1 MSTSKTK
8 KALIGSAGALV
19 LCFALLLG
27 TTFAWFT
34 DNATTNVN
42 KIQAGKLDVSL
53 EMKTDDGWVDAEG
66 KTLSFIDMDEND
78 LWEPGCTYY
87 ADDLRITNKGDL
99 ALKFKVK
106 VTGLDGGAKLNKAIE
121 WGLLSARD
129 NNGADAADY
138 PYIWSWKDVD
148 GEESYS
154 PIDGEF
160 ALLPGESVYMQL
172 IAEMDKAAGNK
183 YQGLSIDG
191 ISITVMATQ
200 YTYESDSVSNQYDA
214 GAAYA
219 ASITDSASIDAV
231 INSGAG
237 NIMVD
242 GSTVVDVPDDGWT
255 ALYFCKEKHPGMADK
270 IVLDGNGSVKSNKFV
285 IWGRTGADITIK
297 GGTYET
303 TGTSHLIYVN
313 EGGKVTIEGGK
324 FIAPAGAGC
333 EQMFNMANTAKGGQI
348 VIKGGLYSRDPSTQ
362 IAGNDVWNGTTGVKI
377 EDGYKVVEKNIDG
390 TTWYEVVPE

>member
-34 DNATTNVN
+34 DNATTSVN
-42 KIQAGKLDVSL
+42 KIQAGNLDVAL
-53 EMKTDDGWVDAEG
+53 EMKTDDGWVNAEG
-66 KTLSFIDMDEND
+66 ETLSFVDMDEND

-87 ADDLRITNKGDL
+87 TDDLRITNKGNL
-99 ALKFKVK
+99 ALKFKVE
-106 VTGLDGGAKLNKAIE
+106 VTGLDGDAKLNEAIE

-129 NNGADAADY
+129 NDGADADKY
-138 PYIWSWKDVD
+138 PYIWSWKDVN

-172 IAEMDKAAGNK
+172 IAEMKAAAGNG

-200 YTYESDSVSNQYDA
+200 YAYESDSISNEYDA

-219 ASITDSASIDAV
+219 ITSLSDINDA
-231 INSGAG
+231 
-237 NIMVD
+237 
-242 GSTVVDVPDDGWT
+242 
-255 ALYFCKEKHPGMADK
+255 
-270 IVLDGNGSVKSNKFV
+270 
-285 IWGRTGADITIK
+285 IK
-297 GGTYET
+297 GGAKNLFFDKDVSVNVDENDKYSAIRIDGADKKVALDGSGTVTSDYFVLWARDGATVNVNGGTYVS
-303 TGTSHLIYVN
+303 TGNSHLVYAN
-313 EGGKVTIEGGK
+313 LGGTVIINGGT
-324 FIAPAGAGC
+324 FSGASADHF
-333 EQMFNMANTAKGGQI
+333 FNISNGDRGSI
-348 VIKGGLYSRDPSTQ
+348 IIKGGLYSRDPSTQ

-377 EDGYKVVEKNIDG
+377 EDGYKVVEKDIDG

>member
-42 KIQAGKLDVSL
+42 KIQAGNLDVAL

-66 KTLSFIDMDEND
+66 ETLSFVDMDENE

-87 ADDLRITNKGDL
+87 TDDLRITNKGNL
-99 ALKFKVK
+99 ALKFKVE
-106 VTGLDGGAKLNKAIE
+106 VTGLDGDAKLNEAIE

-129 NNGADAADY
+129 NDGADADEY
-138 PYIWSWKDVD
+138 PYIWSWKDVN

-172 IAEMDKAAGNK
+172 IAEMKASAGNE

-200 YTYESDSVSNQYDA
+200 YTYESDSVGNQYDK

-219 ASITDSASIDAV
+219 IASLSDINGAINGGAEDIVFDKDVSVNVEENDDWSAIKVNPSK
-231 INSGAG
+231 GA
-237 NIMVD
+237 NE
-242 GSTVVDVPDDGWT
+242 VVN
-255 ALYFCKEKHPGMADK
+255 
-270 IVLDGNGSVKSNKFV
+270 LDGTGSVKSDKFV
-285 IWGRTGADITIK
+285 IWSTNGATVNIN

-303 TGTSHLIYVN
+303 TGNTHLIYVN
-313 EGGKVTIEGGK
+313 AGGKVVVNGGK
-324 FIAPAGAGC
+324 FIAPAVGDL
-333 EQMFNMANTAKGGQI
+333 MFNMAQAAPNGQI
-348 VIKGGLYSRDPSTQ
+348 IIKGGLYSRDPSTQ
-362 IAGNDVWNGTTGVKI
+362 IASNDVWNGTTGVKI
-377 EDGYKVVEKNIDG
+377 EDGYKVVEKDIDG